1 MGELQVSVACYRP
14 ETKNI
19 FRVTEESYE
28 ISNSLIGFK
37 SGFELCIH
45 SSSTG

>member
-1 MGELQVSVACYRP
+1 MGKLQVSVACYRP

-28 ISNSLIGFK
+28 LSNSLTGFK
-37 SGFELCIH
+37 SRFEIYTR
-45 SSSTG
+45 SSSIR

>member
-1 MGELQVSVACYRP
+1 MGELQVSVARYRP

-19 FRVTEESYE
+19 FGVTEESYE

-37 SGFELCIH
+37 SRFELYTR
-45 SSSTG
+45 SSSIR